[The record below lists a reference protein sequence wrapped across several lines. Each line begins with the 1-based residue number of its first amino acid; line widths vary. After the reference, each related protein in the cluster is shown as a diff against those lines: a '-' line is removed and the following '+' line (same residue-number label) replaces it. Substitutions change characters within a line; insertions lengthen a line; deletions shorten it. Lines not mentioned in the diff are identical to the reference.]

1 VTASTTLAHA
11 AIKDLDS
18 ALSKVKRMLINTE
31 LIEWEIVKPIESLED
46 WLAQTADMLQKEL
59 GFE

>member
-1 VTASTTLAHA
+1 MTTSTTLAHA

-18 ALSKVKRMLINTE
+18 ALSKVKAMLVDTE
-31 LIEWEIVKPIESLED
+31 KIQWEIVKPIESLEE
-46 WLAQTADMLQKEL
+46 WLEQTADMLQKEL